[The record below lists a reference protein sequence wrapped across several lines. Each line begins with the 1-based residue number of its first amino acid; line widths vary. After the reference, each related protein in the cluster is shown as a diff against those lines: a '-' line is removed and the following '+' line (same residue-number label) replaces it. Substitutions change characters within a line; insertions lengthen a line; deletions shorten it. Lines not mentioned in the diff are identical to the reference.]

1 MSPRPSSVRG
11 RRDDGPHRTRSAA
24 DEAPCGRFGKSDDPA
39 SPTSSP
45 CCARLLKE
53 PKHEL
58 AGEEGESTSKNDSR
72 DLSLRPCLAKHE
84 HQASDHDRDQCQR
97 SSKRACERHREI
109 YRGTFPGALSEE

>member
-11 RRDDGPHRTRSAA
+11 RRDDGPHRTPSAA
-24 DEAPCGRFGKSDDPA
+24 DEAPCGRFGKSDDLA

-53 PKHEL
+53 PEHEL
-58 AGEEGESTSKNDSR
+58 AREECESTSKDNSR

-84 HQASDHDRDQCQR
+84 HQASDDDGNECQR
-97 SSKRACERHREI
+97 SSKWACERHREI
-109 YRGTFPGALSEE
+109 YRGTFPGALSKE